1 MNIKGQFTLRS
12 FVVCLIAVGVA
23 WLLTSIVWGATCG
36 LVGGLSIANNPEF
49 QQEIESVMADK
60 GITSADS
67 RAEAHQ
73 EYKSLSEEDKQEL
86 EDMTKEAMANV
97 NWFAVTI
104 FVSIVIFSI
113 TGFLGGFIARAWLL
127 AGAVPALS
135 FLTNNLVIRFPMA
148 KDLPT
153 LQKVI
158 VVVFAQLSVCYIL
171 AYLGA
176 KLGLKRQQKKELANK
191 LSEPT

>member
-1 MNIKGQFTLRS
+1 M
-12 FVVCLIAVGVA
+12 CLIAVGVA

-49 QQEIESVMADK
+49 RQKIESVITDK
-60 GITSADS
+60 GITPEDS
-67 RAEAHQ
+67 QAEAHQ
-73 EYKSLSEEDKQEL
+73 KYKSLSKAGKQEL
-86 EDMTKEAMANV
+86 EEITKEAMANV

-104 FVSIVIFSI
+104 FVSVIVFGIP
-113 TGFLGGFIARAWLL
+113 GFLGGFIARAWLL
-127 AGAVPALS
+127 AGAIPALS

-148 KDLPT
+148 KDLPS
-153 LQKVI
+153 LEKII

-176 KLGLKRQQKKELANK
+176 RWGLKRQQKKEQAK
-191 LSEPT
+191 